1 VLVLGHMGIALGA
14 AVLLDSALR
23 QRYPFS
29 APATKQIEQPKPSR
43 LSSID
48 IRILLLGSLLPDIID
63 KPVGTLIFRDTFGN
77 GRIFSHTLLFLIIIT
92 LAGFYL
98 WRRYGKTWLLVLS
111 FGTFL
116 HLILDQMYLESRTF
130 LWPVYGFTF
139 RKTDVGDFSG
149 RILHELHTDAAIYV
163 PEIIGAAI
171 LIWFVL
177 LLLRR
182 GRVLAFARSGHVE
195 G

>member
-1 VLVLGHMGIALGA
+1 VLVLGHMGITLGA
-14 AVLLDSALR
+14 AVLLDSTLR
-23 QRYPFS
+23 KRHPFS
-29 APATKQIEQPKPSR
+29 YSATKEMEQTKPSL

-48 IRILLLGSLLPDIID
+48 LRLLLLGSLLPDIID

-77 GRIFSHTLLFLIIIT
+77 GRIFSHTLLFLVVIT

-111 FGTFL
+111 FGIFL
-116 HLILDQMYLESRTF
+116 HLLLDQMYLDPRTF

-139 RKTDVGDFSG
+139 RKTDVGDFTG
-149 RILHELHTDAAIYV
+149 RILHQLHADVAIWV

-177 LLLRR
+177 LLVRR
-182 GRVLAFARSGHVE
+182 GQVLAFARSGHV
-195 G
+195 